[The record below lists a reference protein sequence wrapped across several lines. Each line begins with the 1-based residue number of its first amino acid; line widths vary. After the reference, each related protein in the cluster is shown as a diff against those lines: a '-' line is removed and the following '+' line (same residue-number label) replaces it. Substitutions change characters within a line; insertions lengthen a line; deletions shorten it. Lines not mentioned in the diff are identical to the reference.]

1 METRFLEV
9 VAGDEG
15 EAAIAEAA
23 ALLASGRL
31 VAFPTETVYGLG
43 ANALDPLAVQGIFE
57 AKARPSFN
65 PLIVHVP
72 GVDQARALVR
82 SWPEEASK
90 LAAAFWP
97 GPLTL
102 VLPRRDVVPDA
113 ITAGLPAVALRVPAH
128 PVALRLLALAGVPV
142 AAPSAN
148 RYTTISPTTAGHVAK
163 TLEGRIDAILDGG
176 ATPIGIESTVLDLS
190 RGSPVLLRPGAV
202 GREEIEAVIGPVARP
217 ADLPDED
224 VARPSPGMVKRH
236 YAPNARVRLF
246 SAGALP
252 EDGEKVGVIAR
263 SARPASTRVERWL
276 QLPDEPAGFARQ
288 LYGAL
293 HALEDAAV
301 AEVWLE
307 EPPGDPRW
315 DGVRDRLARAAG

>member
-1 METRFLEV
+1 METRILEV
-9 VAGDEG
+9 VEG
-15 EAAIAEAA
+15 ERGETAIAEAA
-23 ALLASGRL
+23 ALLAAGRL

-43 ANALDPLAVQGIFE
+43 ANALDEDAVRSIFE
-57 AKARPSFN
+57 AKGRPSFN
-65 PLIVHVP
+65 PLIVHV
-72 GVDQARALVR
+72 GGEAEARALVQI
-82 SWPEEASK
+82 WPEEASL

-102 VLPRRDVVPDA
+102 VLPRKPLVPDL

-128 PVALRLLALAGVPV
+128 PVARRLISLAGVPV

-163 TLEGRIDAILDGG
+163 TLGGRIDAILDGG

-190 RGSPVLLRPGAV
+190 RGTPTLLRPGAV
-202 GREEIEAVIGPVARP
+202 GREEIEAVIGPVA
-217 ADLPDED
+217 LPSSTPEGGA
-224 VARPSPGMVKRH
+224 ARPSPGMVKRH
-236 YAPNARVRLF
+236 YAPNARVQLF
-246 SAGALP
+246 RPGALP
-252 EDGEKVGVIAR
+252 PPAEKVGVIAR
-263 SARPASTRVERWL
+263 TPRPASAQVERWL
-276 QLPDEPAGFARQ
+276 QLPDDPAGFARQ

-293 HALEDAAV
+293 HSLEDAGV

-307 EPPGDPRW
+307 EPPTGLAW